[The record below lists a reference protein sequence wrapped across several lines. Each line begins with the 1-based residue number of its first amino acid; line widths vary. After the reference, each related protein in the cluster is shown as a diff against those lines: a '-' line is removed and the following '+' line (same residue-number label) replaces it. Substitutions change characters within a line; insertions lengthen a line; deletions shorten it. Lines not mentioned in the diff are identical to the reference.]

1 MPRRLGVL
9 TSICLL
15 GGASAAFAQ
24 SADDF
29 LRAFGT
35 IAKTSIVKATRTEW
49 DKLPS
54 SEARCINDTL
64 RQQGASVEALVQR
77 GVLPSNP
84 RIASFR
90 SNCRLKLEQ
99 QAPQPIA
106 GLTPTYSV
114 EGVALGSRIQFDSS
128 AYREYKCSQSD
139 QFDGFTWC
147 QKTRRENAQRSF
159 FEAIYS
165 ILLSHDGTVVYVN
178 RYQRPTVF
186 DPNEAERDIQDYS
199 RKIGESP
206 RITKMPGRS
215 GSSKA
220 VLATWGKVELE
231 TLDNDS
237 VRLLAK
243 GRSPKKGLLIDFI
256 GNFTRSAQ
264 EGLPIYRILG
274 GAGFVWVASFD
285 QKGRGALR
293 FAAVDASAS
302 QPGLVATQPQNASH
316 NDDQQRLQSQRELA
330 SAIRARGDADA
341 TVARLQTELS
351 AALEAKIEA
360 ELAAQKARTYAEI
373 ARKEL
378 ELAIDD
384 ANAAKEEVYTLKAS
398 DGTSASY
405 VVNSIVLIST
415 STTALLLLIVWTV
428 FRMLGAFPRPA
439 GKADSGLGVAKEP
452 QLPTAST
459 SATEAQPSIDQ
470 YLVKQLA
477 RELGVHD
484 LAPGQGKLRWT
495 QIAIRVLLKVRNRL
509 KRTRVA
515 RDSIPSKELSESSML
530 LFWPREGNREVPA
543 LIVPKIPHGDEVEET
558 DATSRKLGF
567 TDPAGEMDIFQVPP
581 GRVKLTAGTEAV
593 RACACPERA
602 SSAGS
607 LIVAG
612 PRLAT
617 PPPGRASR
625 SSP

>member
-77 GVLPSNP
+77 GVMPSNP

-264 EGLPIYRILG
+264 EGLPIYHILG
-274 GAGFVWVASFD
+274 GPGFVWVASFD

-351 AALEAKIEA
+351 TALEAKIEA

-452 QLPTAST
+452 RLPTAST

-515 RDSIPSKELSESSML
+515 RDSIPSKQLSESSTL
-530 LFWPREGNREVPA
+530 FFWPREDNRGVPA
-543 LIVPKIPHGDEVEET
+543 LIVPKIPHGGEWKKPT
-558 DATSRKLGF
+558 P
-567 TDPAGEMDIFQVPP
+567 PAG
-581 GRVKLTAGTEAV
+581 
-593 RACACPERA
+593 
-602 SSAGS
+602 SSV
-607 LIVAG
+607 L
-612 PRLAT
+612 PT
-617 PPPGRASR
+617 PPVKWTSSRCLLGTSNSPRVQRPCGPALVRRGRPPLVR
-625 SSP
+625 